1 MTDLIQNA
9 LAAKRVG
16 QYLIDAGVLTREQL
30 DEALDRQKRMSKAG
44 FHVLLGT
51 ILEEM
56 GAIDQQSLE
65 AIILRQRLDEGS
77 VNLGDEADW
86 SPFRAKIDGADDAG
100 VVADLFSDEA
110 GAAPSTEPE
119 ASATPAPEADAP
131 ATDWSPAGP
140 EVDLSS
146 PVATFTTL
154 DDIPFEPVAS
164 TEAPEAPV
172 TNEAPAAETA
182 NTWTESP
189 VSDEVPAAESASPWT
204 ESPVTDEAPAA
215 ESTSTWTE
223 APVTDESPAGETATS
238 WTEDLPGFPL
248 GESTFAEATAEASVE
263 NLTPDVASAEAP
275 AELTESDPNATYE
288 SSVSDAEP
296 IESNAYATFEPA
308 PFEAEP
314 TGADAYDS
322 NDSPAY
328 EAASPD
334 SDPYAAYAPVDSIEP
349 DYSASV
355 EEAPVFEQPSEVDES
370 SDLLEETGFA
380 GEYEPVETEEDVAS
394 VFAAEASDATTDS
407 DPAVETT
414 YWSPAN
420 GHDVVDAAAVEA
432 VGTEVFASAEY
443 AGTAGAV
450 EVHGFRFAR
459 TTQGLAETQVSA
471 VISQLV
477 KRTQSLEEQMSEAN
491 ETLAH
496 LDSMR
501 RYGEQSIKAADTI
514 AEEIRSEAEKQASAI
529 RERAQQEARRIV
541 IDART
546 EHDDIVR
553 TAGETAK
560 QVGSEIE
567 RHIDE
572 HRELNRQLLERAE
585 ALRQTD
591 TAGEDE

>member
-100 VVADLFSDEA
+100 VVADLFSAEA
-110 GAAPSTEPE
+110 AAAATTEPE
-119 ASATPAPEADAP
+119 ASHIPVAEANA
-131 ATDWSPAGP
+131 AVTDWSPASP

-146 PVATFTTL
+146 PVATFTPL
-154 DDIPFEPVAS
+154 DDIPFEPAA
-164 TEAPEAPV
+164 TA
-172 TNEAPAAETA
+172 EAPATDETPRVVGA
-182 NTWTESP
+182 
-189 VSDEVPAAESASPWT
+189 SAWT
-204 ESPVTDEAPAA
+204 ESPVTDEGPTA
-215 ESTSTWTE
+215 ESTSAWTVSPATDE
-223 APVTDESPAGETATS
+223 ASGAGSAAAWSESPATDEAPATETATS

-248 GESTFAEATAEASVE
+248 GESTFAEPSSEASVE
-263 NLTPDVASAEAP
+263 NVTTDFASS
-275 AELTESDPNATYE
+275 ELTESDPNATYE
-288 SSVSDAEP
+288 PAE
-296 IESNAYATFEPA
+296 SAPA
-308 PFEAEP
+308 E
-314 TGADAYDS
+314 
-322 NDSPAY
+322 
-328 EAASPD
+328 
-334 SDPYAAYAPVDSIEP
+334 SDPYAAYSPIDSIEP
-349 DYSASV
+349 DYSASL
-355 EEAPVFEQPSEVDES
+355 EEALVFAQPSKVEES

-380 GEYEPVETEEDVAS
+380 GEYEHVETEEDVAG
-394 VFAAEASDATTDS
+394 VFAAEAADATTDS
-407 DPAVETT
+407 NPAVETT
-414 YWSPAN
+414 YWSPVT
-420 GHDVVDAAAVEA
+420 GHDVVDEAAVEA
-432 VGTEVFASAEY
+432 VEREAVAGAEY
-443 AGTAGAV
+443 AASAGSV
-450 EVHGFRFAR
+450 EVHGFRFTR
-459 TTQGLAETQVSA
+459 TVQGLAETQVSA

-553 TAGETAK
+553 SAGETAQ
-560 QVGSEIE
+560 QVGAEIE